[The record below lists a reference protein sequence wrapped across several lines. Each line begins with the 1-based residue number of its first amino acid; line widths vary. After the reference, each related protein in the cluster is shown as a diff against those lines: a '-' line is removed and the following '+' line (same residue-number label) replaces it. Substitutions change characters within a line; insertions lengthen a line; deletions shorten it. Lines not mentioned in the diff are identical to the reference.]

1 MFISNTIKTLIGLI
15 VLCIYPSKRRN
26 PHERLKKITI
36 LRIISPPP
44 CRGDFKTYLQ
54 QSVTKFLA
62 DEYVCR
68 LKMKKN
74 ILIVDDIHPVFME
87 QAEALGYTCD
97 YQPLI
102 KPAEA
107 LEILGNYA
115 GLVIRS
121 KFNVDRKVIDAA
133 KSLRFVCRAGA
144 GMDNIDEDY
153 ARQKGIALINAPEGN
168 MDAVGE
174 HAVGLLLALMNNFRN
189 ADAEI
194 RAGSWQREANR
205 GYELKGKT
213 VGIIGYGFMGH
224 SFAKKLSGFGVSV
237 IAYDKY
243 KTGFSDAYA
252 REVSME
258 EIVKHSDVLS
268 IHVPLTAETDGL
280 VNDEYLFHFKKPIF
294 FINTS
299 RGKTA
304 KVGAVLKAIKQGK
317 ILGAGLDVLEVEKF
331 PVLGEQEWFDELK
344 QSGKV
349 ILTPHVAGWTFDSYR
364 RISEVMAGKLALLS
378 D

>member
-1 MFISNTIKTLIGLI
+1 
-15 VLCIYPSKRRN
+15 
-26 PHERLKKITI
+26 
-36 LRIISPPP
+36 
-44 CRGDFKTYLQ
+44 
-54 QSVTKFLA
+54 
-62 DEYVCR
+62 
-68 LKMKKN
+68 MKNN
-74 ILIVDDIHPVFME
+74 ILIVDDIHPVFIE

-97 YQPLI
+97 YRPLI
-102 KPAEA
+102 RANEA
-107 LEILGNYA
+107 FEIIGDYA

-121 KFNVDRKVIDAA
+121 KFNVDRSVIDAGTN
-133 KSLRFVCRAGA
+133 LRFVCRAGA
-144 GMDNIDEDY
+144 GMDNIDEGY
-153 ARQKGIALINAPEGN
+153 AAEKNITLINAPEGN

-194 RAGSWQREANR
+194 RNGSWLREANR

-213 VGIIGYGFMGH
+213 VGIIGYGFMGR
-224 SFAKKLSGFGVSV
+224 SFARKLSGFQVDV

-243 KTGFSDAYA
+243 KTGFSDQYA

-258 EIVKHSDVLS
+258 EIVKSSDVLS
-268 IHVPLTAETDGL
+268 IHVPLTNETNGL
-280 VNDEYLFHFKKPIF
+280 VNEEYLFHFKKPIF

-304 KVGAVLKAIKQGK
+304 KVSAVLSAIKQGK

-331 PVLGEQEWFDELK
+331 PVLTDQEWYEELK

-364 RISEVMAGKLALLS
+364 KISEVMAGKLALLEIRG
-378 D
+378 

>member
-1 MFISNTIKTLIGLI
+1 
-15 VLCIYPSKRRN
+15 
-26 PHERLKKITI
+26 
-36 LRIISPPP
+36 
-44 CRGDFKTYLQ
+44 
-54 QSVTKFLA
+54 
-62 DEYVCR
+62 
-68 LKMKKN
+68 MKKR
-74 ILIVDDIHPVFME
+74 ILIADDIHPIFIE
-87 QAEALGYTCD
+87 QAEARGYTCD
-97 YQPLI
+97 YQPQI
-102 KPAEA
+102 KLDEA
-107 LEILGNYA
+107 LQIIAKYE

-121 KFNVDRKVIDAA
+121 KFNVDKQVIDAA
-133 KSLRFVCRAGA
+133 PNLRFVCRAGA
-144 GMDNIDEDY
+144 GMDNIDVAY
-153 ARQKGIALINAPEGN
+153 ASQKKIALINASEGN

-174 HAVGLLLALMNNFRN
+174 HAIGLLLSLMNNFNN

-194 RAGSWQREANR
+194 RAGKWQREANR

-213 VGIIGYGFMGH
+213 VGIIGYGFMGK
-224 SFAKKLSGFGVSV
+224 SFAKKLSGFEVNV

-243 KTGFSDAYA
+243 KTGFSDQYA

-268 IHVPLTAETDGL
+268 LHIPLTSETKGMID
-280 VNDEYLFHFKKPIF
+280 DEYLFHLKKPIF

-299 RGKTA
+299 RGSVA
-304 KVGAVLKAIKQGK
+304 KVQAVLNAIKEGK

-331 PVLGEQEWFDELK
+331 PALAEQTWFEELR

-364 RISEVMAGKLALLS
+364 RISEVMAGKLSLLRFE